1 LSNPSA
7 NVSLMPATHLFTVL
21 NVAGATVMASAGGN
35 GSGSSGAR
43 CSSRTACPVGSAT
56 AALSIQCGYIL
67 RFLDTDAGRTEPI
80 SPEDERAL
88 VERASRAIDTLRA
101 RADRR
106 EHV

>member
-1 LSNPSA
+1 MPGSIPPPDESA
-7 NVSLMPATHLFTVL
+7 HEDSVL
-21 NVAGATVMASAGGN
+21 IAELAEINTMIG
-35 GSGSSGAR
+35 R
-43 CSSRTACPVGSAT
+43 
-56 AALSIQCGYIL
+56 YIL

-80 SPEDERAL
+80 SPEAERAL